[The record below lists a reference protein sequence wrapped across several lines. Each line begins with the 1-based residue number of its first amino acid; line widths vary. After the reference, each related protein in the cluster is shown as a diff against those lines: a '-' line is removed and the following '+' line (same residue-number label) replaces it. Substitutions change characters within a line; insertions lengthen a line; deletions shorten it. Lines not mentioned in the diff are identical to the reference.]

1 MIEIH
6 KSEKRIFPKEAEME
20 ACSNC
25 QGEQEMYELS
35 KLADF
40 GFNSQENKVDKNIL
54 ELFNLERFELSMEI
68 DGAQEMT
75 LIGKHEFDKD
85 LFFDSVIG
93 IISDKVFGCHLELD
107 QANIKPSP
115 KSGMFFHIKL
125 QFGFCC
131 SLI

>member
-1 MIEIH
+1 
-6 KSEKRIFPKEAEME
+6 ME
-20 ACSNC
+20 ACSSC

-40 GFNSQENKVDKNIL
+40 DFNSQENKVDKNIL
-54 ELFNLERFELSMEI
+54 ELFNLEHFELSKEI
-68 DGAQEMT
+68 DGTQEMT

-107 QANIKPSP
+107 QANIQLDPNILLGSCF
-115 KSGMFFHIKL
+115 SVIKRIL
-125 QFGFCC
+125 
-131 SLI
+131 SHDISK